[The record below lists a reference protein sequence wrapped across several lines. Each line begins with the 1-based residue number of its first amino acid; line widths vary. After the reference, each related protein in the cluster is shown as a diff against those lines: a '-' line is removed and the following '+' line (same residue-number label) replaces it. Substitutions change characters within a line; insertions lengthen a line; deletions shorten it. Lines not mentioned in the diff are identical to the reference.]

1 MSQRIIVGVDDSAG
15 GRAALRWALIEAA
28 LRDASLEVVHAWSM
42 GWSEG
47 FNPEWFTD
55 RDVFEQ
61 QAKDMVQKLIDEVA
75 ADLDTVVPTTVVV
88 IEGDSTTSALL
99 SAAKGADLLVVG
111 SRGRSALTAMAL
123 GSVSAACVHRARMP
137 IAVIPPP
144 SS

>member
-1 MSQRIIVGVDDSAG
+1 MSQRIVVGVDDSSG
-15 GRAALRWALIEAA
+15 GRAALRWALTEAG
-28 LRDASLEVVHAWSM
+28 LRAATLDVVHAWSM

-47 FNPEWFTD
+47 FNPEWFSD

-61 QAKDMVQKLIDEVA
+61 DAEEMVQKLIDEVA
-75 ADLDTVVPTTVVV
+75 ADLDVDVATSVVV

-99 SAAKGADLLVVG
+99 SAAEGADLLVVG

-123 GSVSAACVHRARMP
+123 GSVSAACVHRARLP

-144 SS
+144 A